1 MKQENI
7 KTEQKGI
14 SFRKL
19 ALETLPEIWGF
30 QILASL
36 MMVVPAGI
44 LMTLLNSVAEAGD
57 GALTSADLRA
67 MFLSWRT
74 PLLLVLG
81 FALILLYTVVEI
93 FAQIYMNGDV
103 LSGERIR
110 TWREIKKGLRPAK
123 RFLNPTGIL
132 VLLYIFIAAPLCGI
146 GFSISLTKSFYI
158 PNFIMDVVL
167 ATPLYAGLYAALILV
182 LIWIGY
188 RSIFILHGVL
198 LDDMNPA
205 EARKASAAIVKK
217 NGKRFAFGMLKT
229 LAILALVQGAVYIL
243 FRTLPD
249 LWLAPRGSELPNGYF
264 FDVSALDGLS
274 SLSKTDFTIVSYRVL
289 CAATILVGGYLVSI
303 TSLLCGSY
311 LMLRLTMYY
320 LEFTGGES
328 ELWPAR
334 PKKSR
339 FPWKLQAMIVVFVM
353 ILLGSVAVGLFYN
366 QLIEREE
373 PVKIVAHRAGGTMA
387 LENSIEGLK
396 LAIEHGCYGSEIDIQ
411 KTKDGRY
418 VVNHDKTFKRLTG
431 VNRAPKDMTLA
442 EVRELRIRDAKGGA
456 NVPVATLEE
465 MLETIKGK
473 EKLFIELKGVTADRR
488 MVDDTVAIVR
498 AHDCVSDVVL
508 ISLNYD
514 IIKYAETN
522 YPEFETGALFFMGL
536 GDISKLKCD
545 LLIMEEEMATETRIM
560 QIHQAGKQA
569 IAWTVN
575 TEKGMR
581 AFLTSN
587 VDAIITDEITLAEK
601 VQAKLD
607 ERTDLEVMED
617 WLSEA
622 WY

>member
-1 MKQENI
+1 M
-7 KTEQKGI
+7 KTERKKI
-14 SFRKL
+14 SFRRL

-36 MMVVPAGI
+36 AMVIPAGI
-44 LMTLLNSVAEAGD
+44 LTKLLNGVAELGD

-67 MFLSWRT
+67 IFLSWRT
-74 PLLLVLG
+74 PLLLLLG
-81 FALILLYTVVEI
+81 VALILLYTVVEI

-132 VLLYIFIAAPLCGI
+132 VLLYIFIAAPLCGL
-146 GFSISLTKSFYI
+146 GFSVSLTESFHI
-158 PNFIMDVVL
+158 PNFIMDVIL

-182 LIWIGY
+182 LVWIGY
-188 RSIFILHGVL
+188 RSIFTLHGVL
-198 LDDMNPA
+198 LDDMSPA
-205 EARKASAAIVKK
+205 EARKASVAIIKK
-217 NGKRFAFGMLKT
+217 NGKRFVWGMLKT
-229 LAILALVQGAVYIL
+229 MAILALVQGAIFIL
-243 FRTLPD
+243 FRALPN
-249 LWLAPRGSELPNGYF
+249 LWLARRGGELPSDYF

-274 SLSKTDFTIVSYRVL
+274 FSETDVAVVSYRVV
-289 CAATILVGGYLVSI
+289 CAATILVGGYLVSV
-303 TSLLCGSY
+303 TSLLCGAY
-311 LMLRLTMYY
+311 LMLRLTRYY
-320 LEFTGGES
+320 LEFTGNES
-328 ELWPAR
+328 EFWPER

-339 FPWKLQAMIVVFVM
+339 FPWKLQAMIVVFVA

-366 QLIEREE
+366 QIVEREE

-411 KTKDGRY
+411 RTKDGSY

-442 EVRELRIRDAKGGA
+442 EVRELRIRDPKGGA

-545 LLIMEEEMATETRIM
+545 LLIMEEEMATETRIW
-560 QIHQAGKQA
+560 QARQAGKKA
-569 IAWTVN
+569 VAWTVN

-581 AFLTSN
+581 DFLTSA
-587 VDAIITDEITLAEK
+587 VDAIITDEIELAEK
-601 VQAKLD
+601 VQAELD
-607 ERTDLEVMED
+607 ARADLQVMED
-617 WLSEA
+617 MLSEI
-622 WY
+622 WK

>member
-1 MKQENI
+1 M
-7 KTEQKGI
+7 KTERKKI
-14 SFRKL
+14 SFRRL

-36 MMVVPAGI
+36 AMVIPAGI
-44 LMTLLNSVAEAGD
+44 LTKLLNGVAELGD

-67 MFLSWRT
+67 IFLSWRT
-74 PLLLVLG
+74 PLLLLLG
-81 FALILLYTVVEI
+81 VALILLYTVVEI

-132 VLLYIFIAAPLCGI
+132 VLLYIFIAAPLCGL
-146 GFSISLTKSFYI
+146 GFSVSLTESFHI
-158 PNFIMDVVL
+158 PNFIMDVIL

-182 LIWIGY
+182 LVWIGY
-188 RSIFILHGVL
+188 RSIFTLHGVL
-198 LDDMNPA
+198 LDDMSPA
-205 EARKASAAIVKK
+205 EARKASAAIIKK
-217 NGKRFAFGMLKT
+217 NGKRFVWGMLKT
-229 LAILALVQGAVYIL
+229 MAILALVQGAIFIL
-243 FRTLPD
+243 FRALPD
-249 LWLAPRGSELPNGYF
+249 IWLARRGGELPSDYF

-274 SLSKTDFTIVSYRVL
+274 FSETDVAVVSYRVV
-289 CAATILVGGYLVSI
+289 CAATILVGGYLVSV
-303 TSLLCGSY
+303 TSLLCGAY
-311 LMLRLTMYY
+311 LMLRLTRYY
-320 LEFTGGES
+320 LEFMGNES
-328 ELWPAR
+328 EFWPER

-339 FPWKLQAMIVVFVM
+339 FPWKLQAMIVVFIA

-366 QLIEREE
+366 QIVEREE

-411 KTKDGRY
+411 RTKDGSY

-431 VNRAPKDMTLA
+431 VNKAPKDMTLA

-473 EKLFIELKGVTADRR
+473 EKLFIELKGATADRR
-488 MVDDTVAIVR
+488 MVDDVVAIVR
-498 AHDCVSDVVL
+498 AHDCVSDAVL

-545 LLIMEEEMATETRIM
+545 LLIMEEEMATETRIW
-560 QIHQAGKQA
+560 QARQAGKKA
-569 IAWTVN
+569 VAWTVN

-581 AFLTSN
+581 DFLTSN
-587 VDAIITDEITLAEK
+587 VDAIITDEIELAEK
-601 VQAKLD
+601 VQAELD
-607 ERTDLEVMED
+607 ARADLQVMED
-617 WLSEA
+617 MLSEI
-622 WY
+622 WK

>member
-1 MKQENI
+1 
-7 KTEQKGI
+7 
-14 SFRKL
+14 
-19 ALETLPEIWGF
+19 
-30 QILASL
+30 
-36 MMVVPAGI
+36 
-44 LMTLLNSVAEAGD
+44 
-57 GALTSADLRA
+57 
-67 MFLSWRT
+67 
-74 PLLLVLG
+74 
-81 FALILLYTVVEI
+81 
-93 FAQIYMNGDV
+93 
-103 LSGERIR
+103 
-110 TWREIKKGLRPAK
+110 
-123 RFLNPTGIL
+123 
-132 VLLYIFIAAPLCGI
+132 
-146 GFSISLTKSFYI
+146 
-158 PNFIMDVVL
+158 
-167 ATPLYAGLYAALILV
+167 
-182 LIWIGY
+182 
-188 RSIFILHGVL
+188 
-198 LDDMNPA
+198 
-205 EARKASAAIVKK
+205 
-217 NGKRFAFGMLKT
+217 
-229 LAILALVQGAVYIL
+229 
-243 FRTLPD
+243 
-249 LWLAPRGSELPNGYF
+249 
-264 FDVSALDGLS
+264 
-274 SLSKTDFTIVSYRVL
+274 
-289 CAATILVGGYLVSI
+289 
-303 TSLLCGSY
+303 
-311 LMLRLTMYY
+311 MLRLTRYY

-328 ELWPAR
+328 ELWPER

-411 KTKDGRY
+411 RTKDGRY

>member
-1 MKQENI
+1 MKQENT
-7 KTEQKGI
+7 KTEQKRI
-14 SFRKL
+14 SFRRL

-36 MMVVPAGI
+36 AMVIPAGI
-44 LMTLLNSVAEAGD
+44 LTKLLNGVAELGD

-132 VLLYIFIAAPLCGI
+132 VLLYIFIAAPLCGL
-146 GFSISLTKSFYI
+146 GFSVSLTESFHI
-158 PNFIMDVVL
+158 PNFIMDVIL
-167 ATPLYAGLYAALILV
+167 ATPLYVGLYAALILV
-182 LIWIGY
+182 LVWVGY
-188 RSIFILHGVL
+188 RSIFVLHGVL
-198 LDDMNPA
+198 LDGMSPA
-205 EARKASAAIVKK
+205 EARKASVAIIKK
-217 NGKRFAFGMLKT
+217 NGKRFVWGMMKT
-229 LAILALVQGAVYIL
+229 MAILALVQGAVFIL
-243 FRTLPD
+243 FRALPD
-249 LWLAPRGSELPNGYF
+249 LWLASRGGELPDGYF

-274 SLSKTDFTIVSYRVL
+274 VSKTDVAVVSYRVL

-303 TSLLCGSY
+303 TSLLCGAY
-311 LMLRLTMYY
+311 LMLRLTRYY
-320 LEFTGGES
+320 LEFTGS
-328 ELWPAR
+328 EPEFWPER

-339 FPWKLQAMIVVFVM
+339 FPWKLQAMIVVFVA
-353 ILLGSVAVGLFYN
+353 ILLGSVVVGLFYN
-366 QLIEREE
+366 QIMEREE
-373 PVKIVAHRAGGTMA
+373 PVKIVAHRAGGTTA
-387 LENSIEGLK
+387 LENSVEGLK
-396 LAIEHGCYGSEIDIQ
+396 RAIERGCYGSEIDIQ
-411 KTKDGRY
+411 RTKDGRY

-431 VNRAPKDMTLA
+431 VNKAPKDMTLA
-442 EVRELRIRDAKGGA
+442 EIRELRIRDTAGGGA
-456 NVPVATLEE
+456 TAPIATLEE

-473 EKLFIELKGVTADRR
+473 EKLFIELKGATADRQ

-498 AHDCVSDVVL
+498 AHDCVSDAVL

-545 LLIMEEEMATETRIM
+545 LLIMEEEMATETRIA

-575 TEKGMR
+575 TEKGLR
-581 AFLTSN
+581 AFLTSA
-587 VDAIITDEITLAEK
+587 VDAIITDEIELAEK
-601 VQAKLD
+601 VQTELD
-607 ERTDLEVMED
+607 DRSDLQVMED

-622 WY
+622 WR